1 MVLGK
6 TTLIRLILGFLKP
19 TKGDISLNT
28 KNIGYVPQKKE
39 SYTSGFPITVEE
51 LISSYAKIKKAY
63 TKTIVEETLKLV
75 SLESK
80 RKELVSD
87 LSRPDNIKSF

>member
-1 MVLGK
+1 M
-6 TTLIRLILGFLKP
+6 LK
-19 TKGDISLNT
+19 IY
-28 KNIGYVPQKKE
+28 GYVPQKKE

-51 LISSYAKIKKAY
+51 LIASYAKIKKAY

-87 LSRPDNIKSF
+87 LSRTDNTKSF

>member
-1 MVLGK
+1 MFHK
-6 TTLIRLILGFLKP
+6 
-19 TKGDISLNT
+19 
-28 KNIGYVPQKKE
+28 KKE

-63 TKTIVEETLKLV
+63 TKTIVKETLKLV

-87 LSRPDNIKSF
+87 LSRTDNIKNF

>member
-6 TTLIRLILGFLKP
+6 STLIRLLLGFLKP

-28 KNIGYVPQKKE
+28 KNIRICSTKKE

-63 TKTIVEETLKLV
+63 TKTIIEETLKLV

-87 LSRPDNIKSF
+87 LSRTDNTKNF

>member
-1 MVLGK
+1 M
-6 TTLIRLILGFLKP
+6 LK
-19 TKGDISLNT
+19 IY
-28 KNIGYVPQKKE
+28 GYVPQKKE

-87 LSRPDNIKSF
+87 LSRTDNTKNF